1 MQTIAAAD
9 ETEARR
15 HYPELSLLIDGQWI
29 AERPASGP
37 VIEPATGREFA
48 RVPFATPDDVD
59 RAAAAAAHAFR
70 GWRATTAL
78 ARGRIL
84 GRIGELVRA
93 DATRLATILTLEQGK
108 TLAEAAGEITA
119 TADTFE
125 WLAEEGKRIYGR
137 IVPSRYPGTTAQVAH
152 EPIGVVAAFSP
163 WNFPAVLAAR
173 KIATA
178 LAAGCTV
185 VIKPAEETPGIIVAL
200 ARIAQEAG
208 LPDGALNL
216 LYGVPAEIST
226 RLIRSPHVAM
236 VSFTGSVPVGRGL
249 AALAGAEMKRITL
262 ELGGHSPVLVFD
274 DVDPDRVAR
283 LAVAAKFRNAG
294 QICHAPTRFFV
305 QAGVY
310 DAFVESLARHAGAL
324 RVGNGLHPQT
334 QMGPLANARR
344 TAAMDELTRDARARG
359 ARVVCGGEAGPAGG
373 GFFWQPTV
381 LADVP
386 AAARLMREE
395 PFGPLAP
402 VARFADTED
411 ALARANA
418 VDYGLASY
426 AFTNSAK
433 TVRRVA
439 DGIEAGSLSINTFAM
454 SPPELPFGG
463 HKQSGMGSEMGREGI
478 LEHVRSKAIIHADLD

>member
-1 MQTIAAAD
+1 MQTIVTPD
-9 ETEARR
+9 GTEARR
-15 HYPELSLLIDGQWI
+15 DYPELALFIDGEWI
-29 AERPASGP
+29 GERPESGP
-37 VIEPATGREFA
+37 VSEPATGREFA

-59 RAAAAAAHAFR
+59 RAAAAAARAFA
-70 GWRATTAL
+70 GWRTTTAL

-84 GRIGELVRA
+84 GRISELVRA
-93 DATRLATILTLEQGK
+93 DAKRLATILTLEQGK
-108 TLAEAAGEITA
+108 TLTEAAGEIAA

-137 IVPSRYPGTTAQVAH
+137 IVPSRFPGTSAQVTY
-152 EPIGVVAAFSP
+152 EPVGVVAAFSP

-185 VIKPAEETPGIIVAL
+185 VIKPAEETPGILVAL
-200 ARIAQEAG
+200 ARICQEAG
-208 LPDGALNL
+208 VPDGALNV
-216 LYGVPAEIST
+216 LYGVPADIST
-226 RLIRSPHVAM
+226 RLIRSPHVAKI
-236 VSFTGSVPVGRGL
+236 SFTGSVPVGRAL
-249 AALAGAEMKRITL
+249 SALAGAEMKRITL

-294 QICHAPTRFFV
+294 QICHAPTRFIV
-305 QAGVY
+305 QSGVY

-324 RVGNGLHPQT
+324 RVGNGLHAET

-344 TAAMDELTRDARARG
+344 TAAMDELTRDARAQG
-359 ARVVCGGEAGPAGG
+359 ARVVCGGDSGAAAG

-386 AAARLMREE
+386 AAARVMREE

-402 VARFADTED
+402 VARFNDTED

-426 AFTNSAK
+426 AFTDSAK
-433 TVRRVA
+433 TVRRIA

-463 HKQSGMGSEMGREGI
+463 IKQSGLGSEMGREGI
-478 LEHVRSKAIIHADLD
+478 LEHVRGKAIVHADLD